1 MKKIF
6 FLNRFCGAMES
17 QNINNQEFSFFVGI
31 FSAFL
36 CVIFGSNAV
45 AIKFSFSGL
54 GVFTTAAIR
63 FSIAAIAIYIWAR
76 TTGQSLVLKK
86 GQLCQVLILAAL
98 FAVQLSM
105 FYFGISKSNASRGTL
120 ISNLLPFWILFL
132 AHFFIPGD
140 RITRR
145 KLFGILLGFSGV
157 AFMFAEKKGVT
168 ADFRTGDLIILSA
181 TVIWSCS
188 VIYLKRII
196 SAFSAFQITLYSM
209 VFSVPVFLLEALLWD
224 TPMISKLDFKIV
236 GAVLYQS
243 LITATFG
250 FVTWNML
257 LQKYG
262 AVALHSF
269 IFIMPIAG
277 VALGGLVLGEP
288 ITSKLLIALALIVA
302 GILVVH
308 LKPRKEAPVYPIRKG
323 I

>member
-1 MKKIF
+1 
-6 FLNRFCGAMES
+6 MER
-17 QNINNQEFSFFVGI
+17 QNINNQDFSLFVGI
-31 FSAFL
+31 FTAFL

-45 AIKFSFSGL
+45 AIKFSFSGI

-63 FSIAAIAIYIWAR
+63 FSIAAIAIFIWAR
-76 TTGQSLVLKK
+76 ATGQSLMLKK
-86 GQLCQVLILAAL
+86 GQLYQVLILAAL

-105 FYFGISKSNASRGTL
+105 FYFGLSKSNASRGTL
-120 ISNLLPFWILFL
+120 ITNLLPFWILFL

-145 KLFGILLGFSGV
+145 KFFGIILGFSGV
-157 AFMFAEKKGVT
+157 AFMFAENKGVT

-209 VFSVPVFLLEALLWD
+209 VFAVPVFLLEALLWD
-224 TPMISKLDFKIV
+224 APMVSKLDFKII

-277 VALGGLVLGEP
+277 VALGGLLLGEP
-288 ITSKLLIALALIVA
+288 ITSKLLIALVLIVA

-308 LKPRKEAPVYPIRKG
+308 LKPRKEAPIYPIRKG

>member
-1 MKKIF
+1 
-6 FLNRFCGAMES
+6 MEK
-17 QNINNQEFSFFVGI
+17 QNINNQDFSFFVGI
-31 FSAFL
+31 FTVFL

-45 AIKFSFSGL
+45 AIKFSFSGI

-63 FSIAAIAIYIWAR
+63 FSIAAIAIYIWAKAS
-76 TTGQSLVLKK
+76 GQSLMLKK
-86 GQLCQVLILAAL
+86 GQLYQVLILGAL

-105 FYFGISKSNASRGTL
+105 FYFGLSKSNASRGTL
-120 ISNLLPFWILFL
+120 IVNLLPFWILFL

-145 KLFGILLGFSGV
+145 KFFGILLGFSGV
-157 AFMFAEKKGVT
+157 AFMFAENEGVT

-196 SAFSAFQITLYSM
+196 GAFSAFQITFHSM
-209 VFSVPVFLLEALLWD
+209 VFAVPVFLLEALLWD
-224 TPMISKLDFKIV
+224 APMVSKLDFKII

-277 VALGGLVLGEP
+277 VALGGLLLGEP
-288 ITSKLLIALALIVA
+288 ITSKLLIALTLIVA

>member
-1 MKKIF
+1 MKKQDF
-6 FLNRFCGAMES
+6 DNP
-17 QNINNQEFSFFVGI
+17 EFSFLAGI
-31 FSAFL
+31 LSAFL
-36 CVIFGSNAV
+36 CILFGSNAV
-45 AIKFSFSGL
+45 AIKLAFSGV

-63 FSIAAIAIYIWAR
+63 FSIASLAIYLWAR
-76 TTGQSLVLKK
+76 ATGQSLAFKK
-86 GQLCQVLILAAL
+86 GQFYQLLILAAL
-98 FAVQLSM
+98 FVVQLSL
-105 FYFGISKSNASRGTL
+105 FYLGLSKSNASRGTL
-120 ISNLLPFWILFL
+120 IANLLPFWVLFL

-140 RITRR
+140 RITRW
-145 KLFGILLGFSGV
+145 KFLGILLGFSGV

-168 ADFRTGDLIILSA
+168 ADFRAGDLLILSA
-181 TVIWSCS
+181 TVIWACS

-196 SAFSAFQITLYSM
+196 SAFSAVHITLYSM
-209 VFSVPVFLLEALLWD
+209 VFAVPIFFVEALLWD
-224 TPMISKLDFKIV
+224 RPMIFKLNLPVI

-243 LITATFG
+243 LVTAAFG
-250 FVTWNML
+250 FVAWNTL

-288 ITSKLLIALALIVA
+288 ITAKILIALALIVA

-308 LKPRKEAPVYPIRKG
+308 LKPRKEAPVYPIRKE

>member
-1 MKKIF
+1 
-6 FLNRFCGAMES
+6 MER
-17 QNINNQEFSFFVGI
+17 QAIDNPEFSFFAGI
-31 FSAFL
+31 LSAFL

-45 AIKFSFSGL
+45 AIKFAFSGV

-63 FSIAAIAIYIWAR
+63 FSVAALAIYIWAR
-76 TTGQSLVLKK
+76 ATGQSLALKK
-86 GQLCQVLILAAL
+86 GQFFQLLILAAL

-105 FYFGISKSNASRGTL
+105 FYFGLSKSNASRGTL
-120 ISNLLPFWILFL
+120 ISNLLPFWVLFL

-145 KLFGILLGFSGV
+145 KFLGILLGFSGV

-168 ADFRTGDLIILSA
+168 ADFRAGDLIILSG
-181 TVIWSCS
+181 TVIWACS
-188 VIYLKRII
+188 VVYLKRII
-196 SAFSAFQITLYSM
+196 SAFSAFQVTLYSM

-224 TPMISKLDFKIV
+224 TPMISKLDLKII

-243 LITATFG
+243 LVTATFG
-250 FVTWNML
+250 FVTWNTL

-308 LKPRKEAPVYPIRKG
+308 LKPRKEAPAYPIRKG

>member
-1 MKKIF
+1 M
-6 FLNRFCGAMES
+6 
-17 QNINNQEFSFFVGI
+17 NQPDFDNPEFSFFAGI
-31 FSAFL
+31 LSAFL
-36 CVIFGSNAV
+36 CIIFGSNAV
-45 AIKFSFSGL
+45 AIKFAFSGV

-63 FSIAAIAIYIWAR
+63 FSIAALAIYIWAR
-76 TTGQSLVLKK
+76 ATGQSLALKK
-86 GQLCQVLILAAL
+86 GQLYQLLILAAL
-98 FAVQLSM
+98 FALQLSM
-105 FYFGISKSNASRGTL
+105 FYFGLSKSNASRGTL
-120 ISNLLPFWILFL
+120 IANLLPFWVLFL

-145 KLFGILLGFSGV
+145 KFFGILLGFSGV

-168 ADFRTGDLIILSA
+168 VDFRVGDLIILSA
-181 TVIWSCS
+181 TFIWACS

-209 VFSVPVFLLEALLWD
+209 IFSVPIFFLEAVLWD
-224 TPMISKLDFKIV
+224 APMISKLDFKIM

-243 LITATFG
+243 LVTATFG
-250 FVTWNML
+250 FVTWNTL

-277 VALGGLVLGEP
+277 VTLGGLLLGEP
-288 ITSKLLIALALIVA
+288 ITPKLLITLALIVA
-302 GILVVH
+302 GILIVH

>member
-1 MKKIF
+1 
-6 FLNRFCGAMES
+6 MEK
-17 QNINNQEFSFFVGI
+17 QNINNQDFSFFVGI
-31 FSAFL
+31 FTVFL

-45 AIKFSFSGL
+45 AIKFSFSGI

-63 FSIAAIAIYIWAR
+63 FSIAAIAIYIWAKAS
-76 TTGQSLVLKK
+76 GQSLMLKK
-86 GQLCQVLILAAL
+86 GQLYQVLILGAL

-105 FYFGISKSNASRGTL
+105 FYFGLSKSNASRGTL
-120 ISNLLPFWILFL
+120 IVNLLPFWILFL

-145 KLFGILLGFSGV
+145 KFFGILLGFGGV
-157 AFMFAEKKGVT
+157 AFMFAEKQGVT

-181 TVIWSCS
+181 TIIWSCNI
-188 VIYLKRII
+188 IYLKRII

-209 VFSVPVFLLEALLWD
+209 VFAVPVFFLEALLWD
-224 TPMISKLDFKIV
+224 APMVSKLDFKII

-277 VALGGLVLGEP
+277 VALGGLLLGEP
-288 ITSKLLIALALIVA
+288 ITSKLLIALTLIVA

>member
-1 MKKIF
+1 
-6 FLNRFCGAMES
+6 MES
-17 QNINNQEFSFFVGI
+17 QNINNQDFSFFVGI
-31 FSAFL
+31 FTAFL

-45 AIKFSFSGL
+45 AIKFSFSGI

-63 FSIAAIAIYIWAR
+63 FSIAAIAIFIWAR
-76 TTGQSLVLKK
+76 AVGQSLVLKK
-86 GQLCQVLILAAL
+86 GQLCQLLILAAL

-105 FYFGISKSNASRGTL
+105 FYFGLSKSNASRGTL
-120 ISNLLPFWILFL
+120 IVNLLPFWILFL

-145 KLFGILLGFSGV
+145 KFFGILLGFSGV
-157 AFMFAEKKGVT
+157 AFMIAEKKGVA

-196 SAFSAFQITLYSM
+196 GAFSAFQITLYSM

-224 TPMISKLDFKIV
+224 APMVTKLDFKII

-250 FVTWNML
+250 FVTWNRL

-269 IFIMPIAG
+269 VFIMPIAG

-288 ITSKLLIALALIVA
+288 ITSKILIALALIVV
-302 GILVVH
+302 GILIVH
-308 LKPRKEAPVYPIRKG
+308 WRPKKEAPAYPIRKG

>member
-1 MKKIF
+1 
-6 FLNRFCGAMES
+6 MET
-17 QNINNQEFSFFVGI
+17 QNISNQNFSLFVGI
-31 FSAFL
+31 LTAFL
-36 CVIFGSNAV
+36 CVIFGANAV
-45 AIKFSFSGL
+45 AVKFSFSGM

-76 TTGQSLVLKK
+76 ATGRSLTLKK
-86 GQLCQVLILAAL
+86 GQLYQVLIPAAL

-105 FYFGISKSNASRGTL
+105 FYFGLSKSNVSRGTL
-120 ISNLLPFWILFL
+120 ITNLLPFWILFL

-145 KLFGILLGFSGV
+145 KFFGILLGFSGV

-168 ADFRTGDLIILSA
+168 ADLRTGDLIILSA
-181 TVIWSCS
+181 TVIWSFS

-209 VFSVPVFLLEALLWD
+209 AFSVPVFLLEALLWD
-224 TPMISKLDFKIV
+224 APMMSKLDFKII
-236 GAVLYQS
+236 GALLYQS
-243 LITATFG
+243 LVTATFG
-250 FVTWNML
+250 FVTWNTL

-262 AVALHSF
+262 AVALHTF

-277 VALGGLVLGEP
+277 VALGGLLLEEP
-288 ITSKLLIALALIVA
+288 ITSKIVIALALIVA

-308 LKPRKEAPVYPIRKG
+308 LKPHKEAPVYPIRKG

>member
-1 MKKIF
+1 
-6 FLNRFCGAMES
+6 MER
-17 QNINNQEFSFFVGI
+17 QNINNQDFSFFVGI
-31 FSAFL
+31 FTAFL

-45 AIKFSFSGL
+45 AIKFSFSGI

-63 FSIAAIAIYIWAR
+63 FSLAAIAIYIWAKAS
-76 TTGQSLVLKK
+76 GQSLMLKK
-86 GQLCQVLILAAL
+86 GQLGPILILAAL

-105 FYFGISKSNASRGTL
+105 FYFGLSKSNASRGTL
-120 ISNLLPFWILFL
+120 IVNLLPFWILFL

-145 KLFGILLGFSGV
+145 KFFGILLGFSGV
-157 AFMFAEKKGVT
+157 AFMFAEKKGVA
-168 ADFRTGDLIILSA
+168 ADFRTGDLVILSA
-181 TVIWSCS
+181 TVIWACS

-209 VFSVPVFLLEALLWD
+209 VFAVPVFLLEALLWD
-224 TPMISKLDFKIV
+224 APMVSKLDFKII

-277 VALGGLVLGEP
+277 VALGGLLLGEP